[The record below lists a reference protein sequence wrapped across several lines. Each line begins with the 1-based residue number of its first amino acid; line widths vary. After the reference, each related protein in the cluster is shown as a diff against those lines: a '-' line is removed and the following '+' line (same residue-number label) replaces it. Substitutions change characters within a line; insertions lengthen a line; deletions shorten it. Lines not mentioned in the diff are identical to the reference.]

1 MSISTEEYLKY
12 DATGLAELVK
22 QKQVTAD
29 ELLDS
34 AISIA
39 EQWNPKINAINTPL
53 HDYGRDLIKKS
64 DPNAP
69 LYGVPFLVKDLCT
82 QLAGTPYSAGSNAL
96 KNYVS
101 DHDSELGKRFKDAGL
116 IIFGKTNTPE
126 MGLMGTT
133 EPEAFGPTH
142 NPWKLNTSSGGSSGG
157 SGAAVAAGIVPM
169 ASGGDG
175 GGSIRIPSSA
185 CGLFGLKPS
194 RYRVTAG
201 PDFADFWDGAAT
213 EHVLAKSVRD
223 SALMLDI
230 INGPMAG
237 EPAPIEKADGFLS
250 AMNERSS
257 KLKIAYSTDS
267 PIGTPVSESA
277 KQAIA
282 HSVKLLQN
290 LGHEVVEA
298 KPIIDGHALAKCYL
312 TMYFGHVAADL
323 MDMSALTGVHWKKL
337 NVEMPT
343 KTLGRFGMA
352 LPAGEFVKAK
362 RLWNSFARTMGQF
375 FQQYDVYLTPT
386 LADDPQPHGTFAP
399 STADVLS
406 MHLVNALGLHKL
418 TTKTNI
424 IEEMAYKSLEKV
436 PYTQLANLTGIPA
449 MSVPLYWSESGLPMG
464 SQFMAPMGADKRLI
478 SLAAQL
484 EQAQP
489 WFDKRPSA
497 PI

>member
-1 MSISTEEYLKY
+1 MTISAEDYLKY

-22 QKQVTAD
+22 QKHVSAE
-29 ELLDS
+29 ELLNT

-39 EQWNPKINAINTPL
+39 DQWNPKINAIITPL
-53 HDYGRDLIKKS
+53 YDYAKQLITQTDS
-64 DPNAP
+64 NAP

-96 KNYVS
+96 KNYIS
-101 DHDSELGKRFKDAGL
+101 PHDSELGKRFKEAGL

-133 EPEAFGPTH
+133 EPDAFGPTH

-185 CGLFGLKPS
+185 CGLFGFKPS
-194 RYRVTAG
+194 RYRISAG

-213 EHVLAKSVRD
+213 EHVLSKSVRD

-230 INGPMAG
+230 VNGPMAG
-237 EPAPIEKADGFLS
+237 EPTPVEKQTGFLN
-250 AMNERSS
+250 AMTE
-257 KLKIAYSTDS
+257 KKQTLKIAFSTDS

-277 KQAIA
+277 KQAIN
-282 HSVKLLQN
+282 HTVKLLQE

-298 KPIIDGHALAKCYL
+298 KPQIDGHALAKCYL

-323 MDMSALTGVHWKKL
+323 MDMSALTGVPWKKL

-362 RLWNSFARTMGQF
+362 RLWNVFSRSLGHF
-375 FQQYDVYLTPT
+375 FCEYDIYLTPT

-399 STADVLS
+399 SMADVLS
-406 MHLVNALGLHKL
+406 MHLVNGLGLHKVAL
-418 TTKTNI
+418 KTNI

-436 PYTQLANLTGIPA
+436 PFTQLANLTGVPA
-449 MSVPLYWSESGLPMG
+449 MSVPLHWSHTGLPMG
-464 SQFMAPMGADKRLI
+464 SQFMAPMGEDKRLI
-478 SLAAQL
+478 NLAAQL
-484 EQAQP
+484 EAAQP
-489 WFDKRPSA
+489 WFDRRPAA